1 MTNLDETQYT
11 HCQRS
16 VGGDIAPKYHLED
29 YVDAIMAASSECTE
43 VFVTFDSLVGLFT
56 FRWCGHTWGHEK
68 TLPSMEIPP
77 EAFAQD
83 FLQQHREARDGFKSD
98 TET

>member
-1 MTNLDETQYT
+1 MTNFDYGQYT
-11 HCQRS
+11 HYEGSDGICK
-16 VGGDIAPKYHLED
+16 VPKYHLED